1 MTELNMEE
9 LNHLSFGAFI
19 KQRREELGISLRSL
33 AKDLDVSSV
42 YVFDIECGNKYAP
55 NNEEFLTKLF
65 RKLNITPSE
74 EEDLRIM
81 IRINRKDGID
91 DYLMKQPLAK
101 VALRMAEDANVS
113 DDEWKEF
120 ISRLKQLNKEK
131 EQQ

>member
-42 YVFDIECGNKYAP
+42 YIFDIESGNKYAP
-55 NNEEFLTKLF
+55 SNEEFLTKLF

-131 EQQ
+131 EQ